1 MKSDMILD
9 NMPCGIVKLKAES
22 GFPVLYANHELKQLN
37 GAGKRLEE
45 IVEPQDYPELEKEIL
60 EHLGNSPTRFE
71 LEFRSP
77 AEGGDSCWY
86 LIRINYVPGG
96 GEEVLYGIIIDIS
109 DRKKRQEE
117 LLIREEQYRLASR
130 HSGCNISIYD
140 VPSKTL
146 CQPPDSAFS
155 FPGPIS
161 FPPTPDFI
169 IDNGIIHRESV
180 QEFLDFYNSME
191 SGVPEGKSIIRMKMK
206 SGEYHWFSACYSLI
220 YGQNREPLRS
230 IISYQDITGQYEKE
244 LAYQKWMEYMNEQK
258 KDCIGYYEYNLKY
271 DLFEEILG
279 ELTSTLPEYARNTFS
294 DIINYIAEHFIYE
307 EDRENYLKV
316 FNRNQLLY
324 HYYHGNRSLQ
334 TEHRRLRPDGTAY
347 WCLGLIQIVP
357 DPYTDTIKAFILI
370 KDIDE
375 EKKEALTLQEMSKQ
389 DSLTGLLNRGTS
401 VRAIRHILKNSQ
413 DHHILI
419 MLDIDRF
426 KQINDRYGHQFG
438 DKALRTAAA
447 RLKSALR
454 RDDVFGRL
462 GGDEF
467 IILLKDVSYSMDLY
481 ARLENLCS
489 LIGSALEPEAHISG
503 SIGTAAFPEDGTTF
517 EALYEKADIAL
528 YHAKLHGRNQY
539 AVYEPGMSMSED
551 MD

>member
-37 GAGKRLEE
+37 GTGKRLEE

-60 EHLGNSPTRFE
+60 GHLGNSPARFE

-77 AEGGDSCWY
+77 AEGGDFCWY

-140 VPSKTL
+140 IPSKTL

-401 VRAIRHILKNSQ
+401 VRAIRHILKNS
-413 DHHILI
+413 
-419 MLDIDRF
+419 
-426 KQINDRYGHQFG
+426 
-438 DKALRTAAA
+438 
-447 RLKSALR
+447 
-454 RDDVFGRL
+454 
-462 GGDEF
+462 
-467 IILLKDVSYSMDLY
+467 
-481 ARLENLCS
+481 
-489 LIGSALEPEAHISG
+489 
-503 SIGTAAFPEDGTTF
+503 
-517 EALYEKADIAL
+517 
-528 YHAKLHGRNQY
+528 
-539 AVYEPGMSMSED
+539 
-551 MD
+551 

>member
-1 MKSDMILD
+1 M
-9 NMPCGIVKLKAES
+9 
-22 GFPVLYANHELKQLN
+22 
-37 GAGKRLEE
+37 
-45 IVEPQDYPELEKEIL
+45 
-60 EHLGNSPTRFE
+60 
-71 LEFRSP
+71 
-77 AEGGDSCWY
+77 
-86 LIRINYVPGG
+86 
-96 GEEVLYGIIIDIS
+96 
-109 DRKKRQEE
+109 
-117 LLIREEQYRLASR
+117 
-130 HSGCNISIYD
+130 
-140 VPSKTL
+140 
-146 CQPPDSAFS
+146 
-155 FPGPIS
+155 
-161 FPPTPDFI
+161 
-169 IDNGIIHRESV
+169 
-180 QEFLDFYNSME
+180 
-191 SGVPEGKSIIRMKMK
+191 
-206 SGEYHWFSACYSLI
+206 
-220 YGQNREPLRS
+220 
-230 IISYQDITGQYEKE
+230 
-244 LAYQKWMEYMNEQK
+244 
-258 KDCIGYYEYNLKY
+258 
-271 DLFEEILG
+271 G

-334 TEHRRLRPDGTAY
+334 TEHRRLRPDGTTY

-375 EKKEALTLQEMSKQ
+375 EKKEALTLQEMSEQ

-454 RDDVFGRL
+454 RDDIFGRL

-539 AVYEPGMSMSED
+539 AVYEPGMSMSKDVE
-551 MD
+551 